1 MWKLRLR
8 EVTCPRSEPG
18 TSGPRIQKGDSHV
31 PQLSLEASALRDPDE
46 MREQCVWRE
55 SLSSWSFALLDPGA
69 GVPFSDSAST
79 PGPPRSSQD
88 LEWTLTAGACSHF
101 SQCPHPIWSGGARAF
116 EGKRQRKKRERVC
129 RAKPPEPLVN
139 CSATGFPGASDLD
152 CRTTRRKCWEG
163 KCRYVI
169 AEFHSNYLCS
179 PYFQKRFRQETKKRG
194 NI

>member
-1 MWKLRLR
+1 MSSGSLHGSSVRFPLLDVETEAQRGNLSKVRARHQWAQDSEGGQSRPSAELGSL
-8 EVTCPRSEPG
+8 CPERS
-18 TSGPRIQKGDSHV
+18 R
-31 PQLSLEASALRDPDE
+31 RDAG
-46 MREQCVWRE
+46 QCVWRE

-152 CRTTRRKCWEG
+152 CRTTQEVLG
-163 KCRYVI
+163 
-169 AEFHSNYLCS
+169 
-179 PYFQKRFRQETKKRG
+179 RQMQVCDC
-194 NI
+194 